1 MSEPKVQV
9 FFYGSYINFGVLK
22 EVDLIP
28 DHFKTAKL
36 SGYDI
41 NIAPRANL
49 IKSEQHC
56 VYGIL
61 TTATHKELQRLYV
74 DHAKGILGE
83 IYLPEAVLVETLE
96 GAWIPALC
104 YIAPSMKF
112 KKAEKDY
119 VDRIVL
125 PAKTFKF
132 PEWYIHRLER
142 FKND

>member
-9 FFYGSYINFGVLK
+9 FFYGSYINFDVLK

-28 DHFKTAKL
+28 DHFKVSQL

-41 NIAPRANL
+41 NIAPRANI
-49 IKSEQHC
+49 IKSDQHC

-61 TTATHKELQRLYV
+61 TTATHNELQRLYIE
-74 DHAKGILGE
+74 HAKGILGE

-104 YIAPSMKF
+104 YIAPSMKIE
-112 KKAEKDY
+112 KAEKDY
-119 VDRIVL
+119 VDRIVT
-125 PAKTFKF
+125 PAKKFKF
-132 PEWYIHRLER
+132 PDWYILRLES
-142 FKND
+142 FKSA